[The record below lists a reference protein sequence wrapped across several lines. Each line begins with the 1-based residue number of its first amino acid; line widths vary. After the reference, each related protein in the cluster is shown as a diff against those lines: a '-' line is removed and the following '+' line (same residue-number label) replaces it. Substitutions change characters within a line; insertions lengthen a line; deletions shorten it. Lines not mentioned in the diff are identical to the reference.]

1 MGQVNMVVGD
11 RRTNRMPV
19 RYREVAVTTVD
30 FPLTEERLR
39 EFFTGREAYRR
50 TGYIVVHGPG
60 GVALVEVAKQ
70 SVVDLFSPITSVEL
84 LAGPDE
90 TTFVHDPSVDLGV
103 PSQLGRVA
111 LSQSSNA
118 RCVIVHGLY
127 EHVSFILDPAPLRVR
142 VAEVAPPY
150 PAKLVDQASR
160 VLETAED
167 LPPIV
172 LEPKIFDILEL
183 AAAHQTDRYL
193 FPCRGSGIAPAGKEV
208 FYLDERP
215 TRSDWVLVGC
225 ERSRQIHRH
234 FYGDEPP
241 NVEMCPRDLVQRG
254 ATPILTKC
262 CDLEEGVIQDGNMTV
277 VPWGATLGEVHDGLR
292 ALVRN
297 QLAAVPTA

>member
-1 MGQVNMVVGD
+1 VNEPS
-11 RRTNRMPV
+11 TAANRMPV

-30 FPLTEERLR
+30 FPLTRARLQK
-39 EFFTGREAYRR
+39 FFMGRDAYRR

-60 GVALVEVAKQ
+60 GVALLEVGKDSVEE
-70 SVVDLFSPITSVEL
+70 LFSPIASVEL

-103 PSQLGRVA
+103 PSQLGRAA

-118 RCVIVHGLY
+118 RCVIVHGRY

-150 PAKLVDQASR
+150 PAKLVDQADR
-160 VLETAED
+160 VLETVED

-172 LEPKIFDILEL
+172 FEPEIFDILEL
-183 AAAHQTDRYL
+183 AATHQTDRYL

-215 TRSDWVLVGC
+215 TRRDWVLVGC

-254 ATPILTKC
+254 SEPILTKC

-292 ALVRN
+292 ALV
-297 QLAAVPTA
+297 QYQQTAVSTT